1 MFAPLLTGIENGRH
15 KCCLYYWKQQLPLF
29 LSSIFFFSHRKRWFQ
44 RNGRHSLQGQR
55 CLTDDKR
62 SQDGHI
68 ICPVVGGCKKEMKA
82 SIFLSCHLF
91 NFIITLGCLVWG
103 QRNKKTTT
111 WLSVATAE
119 KCFQAK
125 SIRRRWEG
133 GRKREKISAY
143 HVSVSRSRLGTRQGF
158 SIMDK
163 LLIRW
168 ELWPTLPSIYVCL
181 FLHSSHPLPPLEFAS
196 YPRRVLFS
204 LTGQLHEKMPK

>member
-1 MFAPLLTGIENGRH
+1 MILAQRSAFIARST
-15 KCCLYYWKQQLPLF
+15 LPDRWQTISRWPHH
-29 LSSIFFFSHRKRWFQ
+29 LSCSWWVQ
-44 RNGRHSLQGQR
+44 
-55 CLTDDKR
+55 
-62 SQDGHI
+62 
-68 ICPVVGGCKKEMKA
+68 KKKV

-91 NFIITLGCLVWG
+91 NFIIALGCLVWG
-103 QRNKKTTT
+103 QSNKKTTT

-125 SIRRRWEG
+125 SIRRRWGVGWGGRG
-133 GRKREKISAY
+133 GRKREKTSAY

-181 FLHSSHPLPPLEFAS
+181 FLHSSRFLPPLEFSS

-204 LTGQLHEKMPK
+204 PTGQLHEKLPK